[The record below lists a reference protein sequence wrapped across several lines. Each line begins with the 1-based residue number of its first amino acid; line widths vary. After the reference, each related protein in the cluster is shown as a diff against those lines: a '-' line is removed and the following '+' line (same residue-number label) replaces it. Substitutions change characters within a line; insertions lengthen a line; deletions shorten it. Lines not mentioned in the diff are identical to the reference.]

1 MVAVQNTAREGKLPA
16 DVEISEA
23 LARVGAETL
32 FASGQNL
39 RRLLFDA
46 NVFFLTSDSRVAI
59 SIAGFRELFEDIAFV
74 IFAPLPASW
83 QSLDRPVCTC
93 HVFAVQQ
100 QCQHTLFVESLGL
113 PRITHPRNFDEVVST
128 RARGRPKGAAKPG
141 PKRRQHQ

>member
-1 MVAVQNTAREGKLPA
+1 MVAVQNSARDGKLPA

-74 IFAPLPASW
+74 ISILCPRLGKAWTDLCALVMCSPCNSSAN
-83 QSLDRPVCTC
+83 
-93 HVFAVQQ
+93 
-100 QCQHTLFVESLGL
+100 TLFSQKAWDCLG
-113 PRITHPRNFDEVVST
+113 
-128 RARGRPKGAAKPG
+128 
-141 PKRRQHQ
+141 